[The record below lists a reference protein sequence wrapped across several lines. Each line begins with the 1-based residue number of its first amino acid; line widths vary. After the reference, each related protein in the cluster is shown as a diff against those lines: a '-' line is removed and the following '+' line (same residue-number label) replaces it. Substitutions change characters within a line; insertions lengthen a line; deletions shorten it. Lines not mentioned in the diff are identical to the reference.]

1 MTIVNDFEEDNKIDI
16 KEHPSD
22 YSYNNQ
28 IVKLELNKMLFIVEF
43 LLLNKK
49 IDAYILV
56 VDIQI
61 IKLLKTFPII

>member
-1 MTIVNDFEEDNKIDI
+1 
-16 KEHPSD
+16 
-22 YSYNNQ
+22 
-28 IVKLELNKMLFIVEF
+28 MLFIVEF